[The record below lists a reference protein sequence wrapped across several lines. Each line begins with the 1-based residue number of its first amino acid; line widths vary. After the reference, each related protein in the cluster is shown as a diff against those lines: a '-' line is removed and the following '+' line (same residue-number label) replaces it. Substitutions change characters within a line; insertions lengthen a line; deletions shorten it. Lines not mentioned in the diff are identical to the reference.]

1 MSADF
6 LAALCLVMVL
16 EGAIVFIAPQ
26 AWKRAVA
33 QLSMLTSARLRLL
46 GLVFMLIG
54 WLSLQWLR

>member
-46 GLVFMLIG
+46 G
-54 WLSLQWLR
+54 